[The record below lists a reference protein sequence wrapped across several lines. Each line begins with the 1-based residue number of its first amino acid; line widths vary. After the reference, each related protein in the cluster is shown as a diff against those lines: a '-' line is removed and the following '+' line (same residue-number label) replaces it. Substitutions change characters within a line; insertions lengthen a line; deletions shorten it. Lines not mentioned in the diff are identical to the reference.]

1 MFKLYETYMSN
12 HLNLNLFKY
21 LSPIYVGHKGVVLK
35 VELLYTFF
43 NDSDELTE
51 VKILVNPITVDSIQ
65 ERPKEH
71 FPLALGVLY
80 QVEHQIFAETF
91 EGEDFY
97 A

>member
-1 MFKLYETYMSN
+1 MFKLHETYISN

-35 VELLYTFF
+35 VELLYAFL
-43 NDSDELTE
+43 NDSGEQTE
-51 VKILVNPITVDSIQ
+51 VKVLVNHITVDSIQ

-71 FPLALGVLY
+71 FPLAPGVLY
-80 QVEHQIFAETF
+80 QVERQIFAGTF
-91 EGEDFY
+91 EEDDFY

>member
-1 MFKLYETYMSN
+1 MFKLYETCMSN

-35 VELLYTFF
+35 VELLYALL
-43 NDSDELTE
+43 DYSGEQTE
-51 VKILVNPITVDSIQ
+51 VQILVNPITVDSIQ

-80 QVEHQIFAETF
+80 QVERQILVEALE
-91 EGEDFY
+91 EEDFY
-97 A
+97 D